1 MNSWQVGDVK
11 ISCIVEFKSAAP
23 YDPERG
29 MIIGATPEVLAQIP
43 WLKPKYVSPEG
54 HLLMAVQAVLVEA
67 PGLKLLV
74 DTCVGNDKPRRM
86 TRNIGLKTGFL
97 QRLESAGWSRD
108 DVTTVVCT
116 HLHIDHIGWNTML
129 EDGRWVPTF
138 PRARYLMARKEYE
151 FWAQDKED
159 DEQVVAMGDS
169 MQPLFDAGLVQLVE
183 PDHVFVAGGEIAA
196 EPGSHARACL
206 VSRSSRRGRGRSI
219 TGDMMHH
226 PCQIARP
233 ELLAR
238 FDSDHDIALA
248 TRRSLLAEWAD
259 SRCSSSAR
267 ISSRRLLGT
276 CGPSRAS
283 IASSVDTP
291 ARPRQAAAKIIN

>member
-43 WLKPKYVSPEG
+43 WLKPKYVSPDG

-67 PGLKLLV
+67 PGLKLVV
-74 DTCVGNDKPRRM
+74 DTCIGNDKPRRM
-86 TRNIGLKTGFL
+86 TRGIGLKTGFL

-108 DVTTVVCT
+108 DVTAVVCT

-151 FWAQDKED
+151 FWALDKED
-159 DEQVVAMGDS
+159 DEQVAAMGDS
-169 MQPLFDAGLVQLVE
+169 VQPLFDAGLVQLVE
-183 PDHVFVAGGEIAA
+183 PDHVLSPEVRLLPSPGHTPGHVSVAIESQGQKA
-196 EPGSHARACL
+196 
-206 VSRSSRRGRGRSI
+206 VI

-238 FDSDHDIALA
+238 FDSDHAAALA
-248 TRRSLLAEWAD
+248 TRRRLLAEWAD
-259 SRCSSSAR
+259 GSVLVVGTHFVAPAAGYV
-267 ISSRRLLGT
+267 RLDVG
-276 CGPSRAS
+276 GYRFDS
-283 IASSVDTP
+283 
-291 ARPRQAAAKIIN
+291 

>member
-11 ISCIVEFKSAAP
+11 ISCVVEFKSVIP
-23 YDPERG
+23 HDPERG
-29 MIIGATPEVLAQIP
+29 LILGATPEVLAEIP
-43 WLKPKYVSPEG
+43 WLKPKYISPEG

-129 EDGRWVPTF
+129 DEGRWVPTF

-151 FWAQDKED
+151 FWARDQED
-159 DEQVVAMGDS
+159 DEQVAAMGDS
-169 MQPLFDAGLVQLVE
+169 VQPLFDAQLVDLVE
-183 PDHVFVAGGEIAA
+183 PDHVLSAEVRLLPSPGHTPGHVCVAIESRGQ
-196 EPGSHARACL
+196 RAI
-206 VSRSSRRGRGRSI
+206 I

-238 FDSDHDIALA
+238 FDSDHAAALA
-248 TRRSLLAEWAD
+248 TRRRLLAEWAD
-259 SRCSSSAR
+259 QPV
-267 ISSRRLLGT
+267 LVVGT
-276 CGPSRAS
+276 HFVA
-283 IASSVDTP
+283 P
-291 ARPRQAAAKIIN
+291 AAGYLKSDVRGYRFEN

>member
-1 MNSWQVGDVK
+1 MNSWQIGDVK
-11 ISCIVEFKSAAP
+11 ISCVVEFKSAVP
-23 YDPERG
+23 YDPEHG

-43 WLKPKYVSPEG
+43 WLKPKYVSREG

-97 QRLESAGWSRD
+97 QRLESAGWSRN

-116 HLHIDHIGWNTML
+116 HLHIDHIGWNTTL
-129 EDGRWVPTF
+129 EDGHWVPTF

-151 FWAQDKED
+151 FWAQEEED

-169 MQPLFDAGLVQLVE
+169 IQPLFDAGLVQLVE
-183 PDHVFVAGGEIAA
+183 PDHVLSPEVRLLPSPGHTPGHVCVAIESQGQ
-196 EPGSHARACL
+196 RAI
-206 VSRSSRRGRGRSI
+206 V

-238 FDSDHDIALA
+238 FDSDHDAALA
-248 TRRSLLAEWAD
+248 TRRRLLAEWVD
-259 SRCSSSAR
+259 QPV
-267 ISSRRLLGT
+267 LVVGT
-276 CGPSRAS
+276 HFVA
-283 IASSVDTP
+283 P
-291 ARPRQAAAKIIN
+291 AGGFVRSDGGGYRFEN

>member
-11 ISCIVEFKSAAP
+11 ISCIVEFKSAVP

-29 MIIGATPEVLAQIP
+29 MIIGATPEVLVQIP
-43 WLKPKYVSPEG
+43 WLQPKYVSPEG

-151 FWAQDKED
+151 FWAQDEED

-169 MQPLFDAGLVQLVE
+169 IQPLFDAGLVELVE
-183 PDHVFVAGGEIAA
+183 PDHVLSPEVRLLPSPGHTPGHVCVAIESQGQ
-196 EPGSHARACL
+196 RAI
-206 VSRSSRRGRGRSI
+206 I

-238 FDSDHDIALA
+238 FDSDHVAALA
-248 TRRSLLAEWAD
+248 TRRRLLAEWAD
-259 SRCSSSAR
+259 QPVLVVGTHFVAPAGGYVRSE
-267 ISSRRLLGT
+267 LG
-276 CGPSRAS
+276 SYRFE
-283 IASSVDTP
+283 
-291 ARPRQAAAKIIN
+291 N

>member
-11 ISCIVEFKSAAP
+11 ISCVVEFKSAAP

-29 MIIGATPEVLAQIP
+29 LIIGATPEVLAQIP
-43 WLKPKYVSPEG
+43 WLKPRYVSPEG

-67 PGLKLLV
+67 PGLKLVV
-74 DTCVGNDKPRRM
+74 DTCIGNDKPRRM
-86 TRNIGLKTGFL
+86 TRGIGLKTGFL

-108 DVTTVVCT
+108 DVNAVVCT

-138 PRARYLMARKEYE
+138 PRARYLMARQEYE
-151 FWAQDKED
+151 FWARDKED
-159 DEQVVAMGDS
+159 DEQIVAMGDS
-169 MQPLFDAGLVQLVE
+169 VQPLFDAGLVQLVE
-183 PDHVFVAGGEIAA
+183 PDHVLSPEVSLLPSPGHTPGHVCVAIESQGQ
-196 EPGSHARACL
+196 RAI
-206 VSRSSRRGRGRSI
+206 I

-238 FDSDHDIALA
+238 FDSDHEAALA
-248 TRRSLLAEWAD
+248 TRRRLLAEWAD
-259 SRCSSSAR
+259 QPVL
-267 ISSRRLLGT
+267 IVGT
-276 CGPSRAS
+276 HFVA
-283 IASSVDTP
+283 P
-291 ARPRQAAAKIIN
+291 AGGYVRTDQGSYRFDS

>member
-11 ISCIVEFKSAAP
+11 ISCVIEFKSTAP

-29 MIIGATPEVLAQIP
+29 MIIGATPEVISQIP
-43 WLKPKYVSPEG
+43 WLSPKYVSPEG

-67 PGLKLLV
+67 PGLKLVV
-74 DTCVGNDKPRRM
+74 DTCIGNDKPRRM
-86 TRNIGLKTGFL
+86 TRGIGLKTGFL

-108 DVTTVVCT
+108 DVTDVVCT

-129 EDGRWVPTF
+129 DEGRWVPTF

-151 FWAQDKED
+151 FWVQDKED
-159 DEQVVAMGDS
+159 NEQVVAMGDS
-169 MQPLFDAGLVQLVE
+169 VQPLFDAGLVRLVE
-183 PDHVFVAGGEIAA
+183 PDHALSPEVRLLPSPGHTPGHVCVAVE
-196 EPGSHARACL
+196 
-206 VSRSSRRGRGRSI
+206 SRGQKAVI

-238 FDSDHDIALA
+238 FDSDHEAALA
-248 TRRSLLAEWAD
+248 TRRRLLAEWAD
-259 SRCSSSAR
+259 RPV
-267 ISSRRLLGT
+267 LVVGT
-276 CGPSRAS
+276 HFVA
-283 IASSVDTP
+283 P
-291 ARPRQAAAKIIN
+291 AAGFVRSDVGGYRFES

>member
-1 MNSWQVGDVK
+1 MNSWQIGDVK
-11 ISCIVEFKSAAP
+11 ISCIVEFKSAVP

-43 WLKPKYVSPEG
+43 WLKPKYVSAEG

-97 QRLESAGWSRD
+97 QRLASADLSRD

-129 EDGRWVPTF
+129 DNGRWVPTF

-151 FWAQDKED
+151 FWAQERED

-169 MQPLFDAGLVQLVE
+169 VQPLFDAGLVELVE
-183 PDHVFVAGGEIAA
+183 PDHVLSPEVRLLPSPGHTPGHVCVAIESQGR
-196 EPGSHARACL
+196 RAI
-206 VSRSSRRGRGRSI
+206 I

-238 FDSDHDIALA
+238 FDSDHVAALA
-248 TRRSLLAEWAD
+248 TRRRLLAEWAD
-259 SRCSSSAR
+259 QPV
-267 ISSRRLLGT
+267 LVVGT
-276 CGPSRAS
+276 HFVA
-283 IASSVDTP
+283 P
-291 ARPRQAAAKIIN
+291 AGGYVRSEMGSYRFEN

>member
-11 ISCIVEFKSAAP
+11 ISCVIEFKSPAP

-29 MIIGATPEVLAQIP
+29 MIIGATPEVISQIP
-43 WLKPKYVSPEG
+43 WLKPNYVSPEG

-67 PGLKLLV
+67 PGLKLVV

-86 TRNIGLKTGFL
+86 TRGIGLKTGFL
-97 QRLESAGWSRD
+97 QRLAAAGWSRD
-108 DVTTVVCT
+108 DVNAVVCT

-129 EDGRWVPTF
+129 EGDRWVPTF

-151 FWAQDKED
+151 FWVQDKED
-159 DEQVVAMGDS
+159 DEQVVAMSDS
-169 MQPLFDAGLVQLVE
+169 VQPLFDANLVQLVE
-183 PDHVFVAGGEIAA
+183 PDHVLSPEVKLLPSPGHTPGHVCVAIESQGQKA
-196 EPGSHARACL
+196 
-206 VSRSSRRGRGRSI
+206 VI

-238 FDSDHDIALA
+238 FDSDHDAALV
-248 TRRSLLAEWAD
+248 TRRRLLAEWVDQPVLVVGTHFVAPAAGYVRTD
-259 SRCSSSAR
+259 GDTYRFAR
-267 ISSRRLLGT
+267 
-276 CGPSRAS
+276 
-283 IASSVDTP
+283 
-291 ARPRQAAAKIIN
+291 

>member
-1 MNSWQVGDVK
+1 MNSWQVGSVK
-11 ISCIVEFKSAAP
+11 ISCIVEFKAVLP
-23 YDPERG
+23 YDPENS
-29 MIIGATPEVLAQIP
+29 MIIGTTPEVLAQIP

-86 TRNIGLKTGFL
+86 TLNIGLKTGFL

-129 EDGRWVPTF
+129 QDGQWVPTF
-138 PRARYLMARKEYE
+138 PRARYLMARQEYE

-169 MQPLFDAGLVQLVE
+169 IQPLFDAQLVQLVE
-183 PDHVFVAGGEIAA
+183 PDHVLSPEVRLLPSPGHTPGHVCVAIESQGQ
-196 EPGSHARACL
+196 RAI
-206 VSRSSRRGRGRSI
+206 I

-233 ELLAR
+233 DLLAR
-238 FDSDHDIALA
+238 FDSDHAAALA
-248 TRRSLLAEWAD
+248 TRRRLLTEWAD
-259 SRCSSSAR
+259 QPV
-267 ISSRRLLGT
+267 LVVGT
-276 CGPSRAS
+276 HFVA
-283 IASSVDTP
+283 P
-291 ARPRQAAAKIIN
+291 AGGYIRSESGGAYRFDN

>member
-1 MNSWQVGDVK
+1 MNSWQIGDVK

-29 MIIGATPEVLAQIP
+29 LIIGATPEVLAQIP

-74 DTCVGNDKPRRM
+74 DTCIGNDKPRRM

-169 MQPLFDAGLVQLVE
+169 IQPLFDAQLVQLVE
-183 PDHVFVAGGEIAA
+183 PDHVLSPEVRLLPSPGHTPGHVCVAIE
-196 EPGSHARACL
+196 SQRQRAI
-206 VSRSSRRGRGRSI
+206 I

-238 FDSDHDIALA
+238 FDSDHEAALA
-248 TRRSLLAEWAD
+248 TRRRLLAEWAD
-259 SRCSSSAR
+259 QPVLVVGTHFVAPAGGYVRTDEGSY
-267 ISSRRLLGT
+267 RLE
-276 CGPSRAS
+276 
-283 IASSVDTP
+283 
-291 ARPRQAAAKIIN
+291 N

>member
-1 MNSWQVGDVK
+1 MNSWQIGAVK
-11 ISCIVEFKSAAP
+11 ITCIVEFKSVAP
-23 YDPERG
+23 YDSERG
-29 MIIGATPEVLAQIP
+29 IIIGATPEVLAQIP

-67 PGLKLLV
+67 PGLKLVV
-74 DTCVGNDKPRRM
+74 DTCIGNDKPRRM
-86 TRNIGLKTGFL
+86 TRGIGLKTGFL

-108 DVTTVVCT
+108 DVDAVVCT

-138 PRARYLMARKEYE
+138 PRARYLMSRREYE

-169 MQPLFDAGLVQLVE
+169 VQPLFDAGLVQLVE
-183 PDHVFVAGGEIAA
+183 PDHVLSPEVRLLPSPGHTPGHVSVAIESQGR
-196 EPGSHARACL
+196 RA
-206 VSRSSRRGRGRSI
+206 VI

-238 FDSDHDIALA
+238 FDSDHAGALA
-248 TRRSLLAEWAD
+248 TRRRLLAEWVD
-259 SRCSSSAR
+259 QPV
-267 ISSRRLLGT
+267 LVVGT
-276 CGPSRAS
+276 HFVA
-283 IASSVDTP
+283 P
-291 ARPRQAAAKIIN
+291 AAGYVRSDVGGYRFES